1 MEENIDPKIAKL
13 MRYASKSWNL
23 EFPESYDKDK
33 IIDVANYI
41 CKEHLSYSE
50 EEFANYANKLHFPQQ
65 AIDFFIKQINKAM
78 KKKSH
83 SIKEIVPEYILS
95 LDI

>member
-1 MEENIDPKIAKL
+1 MEDKIDPKLTKL
-13 MRYASKSWNL
+13 MRYASKEWNL

-41 CKEHLSYSE
+41 CKEHLLYDE
-50 EEFANYANKLHFPQQ
+50 GEFICYANKLHFPKQ

-78 KKKSH
+78 KRKSH
-83 SIKEIVPEYILS
+83 PIKEIVPKYIFS

>member
-1 MEENIDPKIAKL
+1 MEENIDPTLAKL
-13 MRYASKSWNL
+13 LRWAQKDFNL

-33 IIDVANYI
+33 IVDIANYI

-50 EEFANYANKLHFPQQ
+50 SEFVSYASKLNFPKHT
-65 AIDFFIKQINKAM
+65 IEYFVKQINKAM
-78 KKKSH
+78 KRKSH
-83 SIKEIVPEYILS
+83 PIRYINPQYILS